1 MTHRLMNAFLISM
14 LPLFFIQYNPLYEM
28 VVIDWLNLLAC
39 IGILFYLIGVWSYLY
54 QRRHGWFYTFLG
66 SFVLVVAKMGL
77 LIVFSQ
83 EKYLMNA
90 MLFYNVYVIFSI
102 GLMFYVI
109 WCYVDESQC

>member
-66 SFVLVVAKMGL
+66 SFVFVIAKMDL

-83 EKYLMNA
+83 EKYLMNTMVFIIF
-90 MLFYNVYVIFSI
+90 MLYF
-102 GLMFYVI
+102 
-109 WCYVDESQC
+109 Q

>member
-39 IGILFYLIGVWSYLY
+39 IGILFYLIGVWSHLY